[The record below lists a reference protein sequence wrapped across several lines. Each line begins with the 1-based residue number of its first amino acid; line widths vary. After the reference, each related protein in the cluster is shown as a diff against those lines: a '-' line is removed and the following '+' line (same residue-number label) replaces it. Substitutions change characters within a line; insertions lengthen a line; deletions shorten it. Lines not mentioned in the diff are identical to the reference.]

1 LSLQDLD
8 SLALPATYVAL
19 LSLSAGEMAGLD
31 RAAVQA
37 ELEQCAQQA
46 GDAPV
51 PSILQGELFVA
62 GLIVTCNTNGVRTAV
77 QCVSHQTG
85 E

>member
-1 LSLQDLD
+1 MLPPCKYTSLQDLD
-8 SLALPATYVAL
+8 SLTLPATYVAL
-19 LSLSAGEMAGLD
+19 LSLSADETASVD

-51 PSILQGELFVA
+51 PSILQGEPFPTSRA
-62 GLIVTCNTNGVRTAV
+62 IQTICTAV
-77 QCVSHQTG
+77 HCL
-85 E
+85 